1 MKLSEGQSNEA
12 EKRRGQAVTIL
23 VAEDDSGMN
32 RLIQKSLQ
40 REGFRTEGVTKG
52 ADAIARVKE
61 SQNMILLLDYLLPD
75 MTGKQ
80 VVSTLAEKDLKVP
93 FIIITGQGDEK
104 TAVEMMKMGARDY
117 IIKSAG
123 LADILPHVIKRVF
136 KEIERE
142 KALVDAQ
149 EALKESE
156 DKFKNIFENA
166 MDGILIA
173 GENEKRFYGCNKK
186 ISQMLGYS
194 HEDLHNM
201 GVKDIH
207 PVEDLPFVMEQF
219 DRLARGE
226 ESIALDI
233 PVKRKD
239 GTTFYADIAAS
250 PVTLKGKTYMIS
262 AFRDITERKRSEDA
276 LRLSEEKFSKA
287 FRSSPTL
294 IAISTLQ
301 EGQFVDVNDTFLNV
315 SGYSRDDVIAHTES
329 ELDIWSEPD
338 MRNNL
343 VSHLQEHGFIN
354 NVETGLRTKTGDI
367 LTVLTSAEM
376 IDIEGEQCILAVI
389 LDITDRKKLET
400 QLLHA
405 QKMDAIGQLAGGVA
419 HDFNNIIT
427 AIISY
432 SYLMKNRLGK
442 NDPSMDHLDK
452 IIALSDRAAQITQGL
467 LAFSRKQYY
476 EFIPVRINDII
487 REIQNLLLNFI
498 TEDIELKT
506 ELTSQE
512 PTIIAD
518 KTQIE
523 QVIVNLV
530 TNARDAMSEGG
541 ALTLVTGL
549 AEIDDDFIKLH
560 GFGRPGKYALLSI
573 TDSGTGMDEETKL
586 KIYEPFFTTKEV
598 GKGTGLGLSIIYG
611 IVKEHKGYID
621 VNTGSGVGTTFMIYF
636 PQIETPVKGS
646 EALQRKNL
654 KSKSETVLVAED
666 DPAVR
671 DSIREILINY
681 GYGVIVAENGIDAV
695 EKFSEHKDDIDLL
708 ILDVIMP
715 VMNGNEAYEKIKQ
728 MRPEMKA
735 IFTSG
740 YTADILARKKMLD
753 KNIVLVTKPIQ
764 PDYFLS
770 KIREVVEDGRRD

>member
-1 MKLSEGQSNEA
+1 MKISEKQSNEA
-12 EKRRGQAVTIL
+12 GRITEQTLTIL
-23 VAEDDSGMN
+23 IAEDDRGLN

-40 REGFRTEGVTKG
+40 RDGFRTEGVTKG
-52 ADAIARVKE
+52 SDAIARVE
-61 SQNMILLLDYLLPD
+61 DDQNMILLLDYLLPD
-75 MTGKQ
+75 LTGKQ
-80 VVSTLAEKDLKVP
+80 VISTLAEKNLKVP

-104 TAVEMMKMGARDY
+104 IAVEMMKMGARDY
-117 IIKSAG
+117 IVKSPG

-136 KEIERE
+136 KEMQRE

-173 GENEKRFYGCNKK
+173 EVNEKRFYGCNKM

-194 HEDLHNM
+194 HEELNNM

-219 DRLARGE
+219 ERLARGE
-226 ESIALDI
+226 ESLALDI
-233 PVKRKD
+233 PVKRKN
-239 GTTFYADIAAS
+239 GTIFYADIAAS
-250 PVTLKGKTYMIS
+250 PVILKGKTYMIS
-262 AFRDITERKRSEDA
+262 AFRDITERKRSEHA

-294 IAISTLQ
+294 IAISTLN
-301 EGQFVDVNDTFLNV
+301 EGRFIDVNDTFLDV
-315 SGYSRDDVIAHTES
+315 SGYSRNDVIAHTES

-338 MRNNL
+338 MRDNV
-343 VSHLQEHGFIN
+343 VSHLKEHGFIY

-367 LTVLTSAEM
+367 LTVLSSAEM
-376 IDIEGEQCILAVI
+376 IDIEGETCILAVI

-432 SYLMKNRLGK
+432 SYLMKNKLGE
-442 NDPSMDHLDK
+442 NDPSKDNVDK
-452 IIALSDRAAQITQGL
+452 IIALSDRAAQITRGL
-467 LAFSRKQYY
+467 LAFSRKQFY
-476 EFIPVRINDII
+476 EFVPVRINDII

-498 TEDIELKT
+498 SEDIELKT
-506 ELTSQE
+506 ELTSLE

-523 QVIVNLV
+523 QIVVNLV
-530 TNARDAMSEGG
+530 TNARDAMPEGG
-541 ALTLVTGL
+541 AITLETGL
-549 AEIDDDFIKLH
+549 AEMSDDFIKVN
-560 GFGRPGKYALLSI
+560 GFGRVGKYVLLSI
-573 TDSGTGMDEETKL
+573 KDTGTGMDEETKL

-621 VNTGSGVGTTFMIYF
+621 VKTGPGIGTTFLIYF
-636 PQIETPVKGS
+636 PQIETKVKGS
-646 EALQRKNL
+646 EESPRRSIM
-654 KSKSETVLVAED
+654 SKAETVLVAED
-666 DPAVR
+666 DQAVR
-671 DSIREILINY
+671 DSITEILKNY
-681 GYGVIVAENGIDAV
+681 GYSVITAENGIDAV
-695 EKFSEHKDDIDLL
+695 EKFSEYKDKIDLL
-708 ILDVIMP
+708 VLDVIMP
-715 VMNGNEAYEKIKQ
+715 IMNGNEAYKKIKQ
-728 MRPEMKA
+728 MRPGMKA

-740 YTADILARKKMLD
+740 YTSDMLARKKILD
-753 KNIVLVTKPIQ
+753 KDLILVQKPIQ
-764 PDYFLS
+764 PDLFLL
-770 KIREVVEDGRRD
+770 KIREVIEDAR